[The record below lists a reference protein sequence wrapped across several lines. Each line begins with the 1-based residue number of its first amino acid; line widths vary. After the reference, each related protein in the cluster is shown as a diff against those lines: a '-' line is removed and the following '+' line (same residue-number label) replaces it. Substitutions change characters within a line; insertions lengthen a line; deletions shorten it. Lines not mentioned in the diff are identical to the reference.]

1 MNIYLLKLII
11 ELKSYL
17 KINNKTIY
25 TYIHLSITR
34 IKNIIISKQFVL
46 NDILLE
52 TMY

>member
-11 ELKSYL
+11 ELKRYL

-34 IKNIIISKQFVL
+34 IKNIISKQFVL